1 VQPSIGV
8 FDVPGPIQARLP
20 ARFPGVGGGPLHRR
34 WSDPIDRPMD
44 IGPAASTAPVALS
57 AVVPC
62 FNEEAGL
69 SELYPR
75 LSRACRDAAGDDY
88 EIVLVDDGSTDRTW
102 PIIRELAVHDAHVV
116 GVTLSRNHGHQLAL
130 TAGLSICRGDRVLI
144 LDADLQDPPELVG
157 EMMALIDRE
166 GAEVVYGQR
175 ISREGESWH
184 KKATASLFYRLLGRI
199 TELPIPVDTGDF
211 RLMTR
216 RALLV
221 LQSMP
226 EQHRFI
232 RGMVSWIGFRQVP
245 FHYNRAQRFA
255 GETKYPMRK
264 MLRLA
269 VDAITGFSTQ
279 PLRLSLHFAIVLGL
293 ISAALLVYTFIS
305 WLYFDA
311 VAGWSSLMAVMLILG
326 SAQMLF
332 LGIIGEYL
340 GRLYMQS
347 KHRPLFVIA
356 EIARATSTSR
366 STLPEPVAR

>member
-1 VQPSIGV
+1 
-8 FDVPGPIQARLP
+8 
-20 ARFPGVGGGPLHRR
+20 
-34 WSDPIDRPMD
+34 
-44 IGPAASTAPVALS
+44 VALS
-57 AVVPC
+57 SVVPC

-69 SELYPR
+69 SELHSR
-75 LSRACRDAAGDDY
+75 LSRACSDAVGDDY
-88 EIVLVDDGSTDRTW
+88 EIVLIDDGSTDGTW
-102 PIIRELAVHDAHVV
+102 RIIRKLAERDAHVV

-130 TAGLSICRGDRVLI
+130 TAGLSVCRGDRVLI
-144 LDADLQDPPELVG
+144 LDADLQDPPELVS
-157 EMMALIDRE
+157 EMMALSERE
-166 GAEVVYGQR
+166 GADVVYGQR
-175 ISREGESWH
+175 LSREGETWH

-199 TELPIPVDTGDF
+199 TDLPIPVDTGDF

-216 RALLV
+216 RALVV

-245 FHYNRAQRFA
+245 FHYNRAQRVA

-264 MLRLA
+264 MIRLA
-269 VDAITGFSTQ
+269 LDAITGFSTQ
-279 PLRLSLHFAIVLGL
+279 PLRLSLHFAMVLGI
-293 ISAALLVYTFIS
+293 ISAALLVYTLIS

-311 VAGWSSLMAVMLILG
+311 VAGWTSLMAVVLILG

-356 EIARATSTSR
+356 EIARATLTSP
-366 STLPEPVAR
+366 SVLPEPATRWPL